1 MTPAEPVDRWVTVDL
16 ITGFSF
22 QERHGDL
29 LSGVRVG
36 FNVRNLFNEDP
47 PFARSNS
54 ASTIGTDLG
63 VNYDPT
69 NADPFGRLFTLSLS
83 KEW

>member
-1 MTPAEPVDRWVTVDL
+1 M
-16 ITGFSF
+16 
-22 QERHGDL
+22 
-29 LSGVRVG
+29 G